1 MRVSVTQ
8 WGEVS
13 VHTEEEVLVWGDT
26 VSTGEK
32 SIQRGDAPVWAA
44 QVQ

>member
-1 MRVSVTQ
+1 MTQ

-13 VHTEEEVLVWGDT
+13 VHTEEEFLVWGDT
-26 VSTGEK
+26 VSAGEK
-32 SIQRGDAPVWAA
+32 SIQRGDALVWAA